1 MSLESK
7 IEELT
12 VTIKALIVII
22 RTVREPMPNPVF
34 GPMGGD
40 TFGGQ
45 LTHEAAKPQSQWT
58 EAECRATAAR
68 QAAAL
73 GERPNSQS
81 SEQPTTDTSTTSS
94 PELSPVSYDDVK
106 RITIEVSKIEKAKA
120 VAGLARFGAKN
131 AKDLTE
137 SQWPE
142 YVEYMTKVAAGEID
156 LESGNG

>member
-12 VTIKALIVII
+12 AAVKGLIVII
-22 RTVREPMPNPVF
+22 RTVREPNPNPVF
-34 GPMGGD
+34 GPLGGD
-40 TFGGQ
+40 TFDGRVSKAQ
-45 LTHEAAKPQSQWT
+45 LDTPLD
-58 EAECRATAAR
+58 
-68 QAAAL
+68 AAL
-73 GERPNSQS
+73 GERPNSQP
-81 SEQPTTDTSTTSS
+81 SEQPTIDTSTASS

-137 SQWPE
+137 TQWPE
-142 YVEYMTKVAAGEID
+142 YVEYMKKVAAGKID
-156 LESGNG
+156 PESGNG